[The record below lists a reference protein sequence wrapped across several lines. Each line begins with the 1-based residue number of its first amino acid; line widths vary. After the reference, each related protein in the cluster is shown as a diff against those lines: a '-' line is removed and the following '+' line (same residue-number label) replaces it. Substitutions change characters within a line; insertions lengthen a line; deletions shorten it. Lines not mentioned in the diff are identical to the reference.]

1 MIEQREAELS
11 VRLTAAEARIA
22 ELGGVHFARALAGTD
37 ERTFALALAEQV
49 GVIER
54 AIGDAGFDAE
64 QAALAA
70 GHFAAAARE
79 ARWEHVAGEG
89 NAVGLDRA

>member
-1 MIEQREAELS
+1 MIEQRDAELS
-11 VRLTAAEARIA
+11 VRLTADEARIA

-37 ERTFALALAEQV
+37 ERTFVLVLAEQV
-49 GVIER
+49 GVIEH

-70 GHFAAAARE
+70 EHFAVAARE
-79 ARWEHVAGEG
+79 ARQEHVAGEDV
-89 NAVGLDRA
+89 AVGL